1 MSLPVFY
8 SKSLYDN
15 PSAFT
20 SNIHNFT
27 NYTKI
32 TVLSV
37 LKWKSKVSMAA
48 VPPVKP
54 LPCFLQ

>member
-1 MSLPVFY
+1 MAGLPHHPGYGAHVETR
-8 SKSLYDN
+8 KS
-15 PSAFT
+15 FCFF
-20 SNIHNFT
+20 FT

-37 LKWKSKVSMAA
+37 LKWKSKVSMTA